1 MKHTKIMNIFP
12 VEAHWLLAIFWRR
25 LKRDQSLSRTSE
37 VADWGFTLWAEWEA
51 LCLETKE
58 KPWKALPVIGFLPWA
73 ATLNPRRCT
82 NCIPRIWTH
91 PHCPI
96 ALDFTD
102 SCGSLVWK
110 CMEAGAPIV
119 VPNHLQHFI
128 RRYMKRHEKAWRQPK
143 VAQSITC
150 SACCRQQSARL
161 DLSVLDWRCTLQ
173 CLSTSA
179 ETERGAHTCLCRKIK
194 DVLMTVGPPTVAP
207 TKNDPP
213 FWISFLAFLGHR
225 RLGNLLDMKT
235 YETVTET
242 RTFPRPRTPSGH
254 LWVFGSK

>member
-25 LKRDQSLSRTSE
+25 LKRDQSLRRTSE

-58 KPWKALPVIGFLPWA
+58 KPWKALTVIGFLPWA

-128 RRYMKRHEKAWRQPK
+128 WRYMKRHEGNQKLHNRSHAQLAAGNSRPVWTSPSWIGAAHFKACLLLP
-143 VAQSITC
+143 
-150 SACCRQQSARL
+150 RL
-161 DLSVLDWRCTLQ
+161 S
-173 CLSTSA
+173 
-179 ETERGAHTCLCRKIK
+179 
-194 DVLMTVGPPTVAP
+194 VAP
-207 TKNDPP
+207 TLVFVEK
-213 FWISFLAFLGHR
+213 L
-225 RLGNLLDMKT
+225 
-235 YETVTET
+235 
-242 RTFPRPRTPSGH
+242 RTCWWP
-254 LWVFGSK
+254 